1 MRDLLKRF
9 ITRFFKSYSVRE
21 YNIALLLSVILLSML
36 GLAVIGSA
44 NPDARGK
51 QVIGMILGLLALLFL
66 SVTDYLWIQDLH
78 WILYG
83 ALIGILLFVKLF
95 GENYNGAK
103 RWIAIGSFTF
113 QPSELAKIVMI
124 LWAAR
129 FIMNHRKQ
137 INKPSVLIRY
147 FGFAAVPLALIYMQ
161 PDMSTTIS
169 IGIVLLVILFMGGIS
184 YRYIAAALAV
194 AVPLLIIFL
203 SIVVQPNQ
211 HLIKDYQQDRILA
224 WLEPEKYST
233 SDGWQQ
239 QNSIMAIGSGQ
250 LSGKGLNNDTADSVK
265 NGNYIVEPETDFIF
279 AIVGEEL
286 GFVGCCAVI
295 GMLALIVFLVIRTGT
310 QARDM
315 GGALLCYGIAAQI
328 AFQGFM
334 NISGATGIAPNTGIP
349 LPFVSAGLTSLIS
362 LYAGIGLVLNVG
374 LQKNYISRTGG
385 ELTVWQ

>member
-1 MRDLLKRF
+1 MRSFLKRF
-9 ITRFFKSYSVRE
+9 ITRFFKSYSVKE
-21 YNIALLLSVILLSML
+21 YNYALFALVLILTMV

-44 NPDARGK
+44 NPDARAK
-51 QVIGMILGLLALLFL
+51 QIIGMILGIAALLFL
-66 SVTDYLWIQDLH
+66 SVTDYMWIQDLH
-78 WILYG
+78 WVLYI
-83 ALIGILLFVKLF
+83 ALISILIFVKLF

-113 QPSELAKIVMI
+113 QPSELAKIIMI
-124 LWAAR
+124 IWAAR
-129 FIMNHRKQ
+129 FIMNHRKM
-137 INKPSVLIRY
+137 INKPSVLLQY
-147 FGFAAVPLALIYMQ
+147 FGFAAIPLALIYMQ

-184 YRYIAAALAV
+184 YRYIVAAAAI
-194 AVPLLIIFL
+194 AVPLLVIFL
-203 SIVVQPNQ
+203 SIVVQPDQ
-211 HLIKDYQQDRILA
+211 KLIKSYQQDRILA

-250 LSGKGLNNDTADSVK
+250 LSGKGLNNETADSVK

-279 AIVGEEL
+279 AIIGEEL
-286 GFVGCCAVI
+286 GFIGCCAVI
-295 GMLALIVFLVIRTGT
+295 GLLAGIVFLIIRTGT
-310 QARDM
+310 LARDI
-315 GGALLCYGIAAQI
+315 GGQLLCYGIASQI

-334 NISGATGIAPNTGIP
+334 NISVATGLAPNTGIP
-349 LPFVSAGLTSLIS
+349 LPFVSAGLTSLVS

-385 ELTVWQ
+385 ELATW

>member
-1 MRDLLKRF
+1 MRNFLKRF
-9 ITRFFKSYSVRE
+9 INRFFKSYSVKE
-21 YNIALLLSVILLSML
+21 FNYLLFALVLILTGI

-44 NPDARGK
+44 NPDARAK
-51 QVIGMILGLLALLFL
+51 QIIGMVLGIAALLFL
-66 SVTDYLWIQDLH
+66 SVTDYMWIQDLH
-78 WILYG
+78 WVLYIGLISIL
-83 ALIGILLFVKLF
+83 IFVKLF

-124 LWAAR
+124 IWAAR
-129 FIMNHRKQ
+129 FIMNHRKM
-137 INKPSVLIRY
+137 INKPSVLLQY
-147 FGFAAVPLALIYMQ
+147 FGFAAIPLMLIYMQ

-184 YRYIAAALAV
+184 YRYIVAALAV
-194 AVPLLIIFL
+194 VVPLLVIFL
-203 SIVVQPNQ
+203 SIVVRPDQK
-211 HLIKDYQQDRILA
+211 LIKPYQQDRILA

-233 SDGWQQ
+233 SEGWQQ

-250 LSGKGLNNDTADSVK
+250 LSGKGLNNETADSVK

-286 GFVGCCAVI
+286 GFIGCCLVI
-295 GMLALIVFLVIRTGT
+295 GLLALIVFLIIRTGT
-310 QARDM
+310 LARDV
-315 GGALLCYGIAAQI
+315 GGQLLCYGIASQI

-334 NISGATGIAPNTGIP
+334 NISVATGLAPNTGIP
-349 LPFVSAGLTSLIS
+349 LPFVSAGLTSLVS

-385 ELTVWQ
+385 DLATW